1 MQDLCPEIRE
11 REGMWYFDLM
21 AIHSHRFVSLSGC
34 GLSLE
39 YCLSMDSHVTDSTEV
54 WLVCYLKDRSSDN
67 WEQSNLRTEHSENS
81 CKKSTV
87 LDRQD
92 WAGNSSDM
100 VGRDSDSTHS
110 LPC

>member
-1 MQDLCPEIRE
+1 MGSD
-11 REGMWYFDLM
+11 
-21 AIHSHRFVSLSGC
+21 
-34 GLSLE
+34 
-39 YCLSMDSHVTDSTEV
+39 VTDSTEE
-54 WLVCYLKDRSSDN
+54 WLVCYLEDRSSDN
-67 WEQSNLRTEHSENS
+67 WGQPNLRTEHSESS

-92 WAGNSSDM
+92 WAGHSSDM